1 MLVIVSSSKL
11 NFDFTFNQKESEVI
25 EGLRSAFIDKFG
37 QDVYAQAAKII
48 VVEKHF
54 LNVIKDRYG
63 PSIAG
68 DSIEALDELIDSH
81 ILV

>member
-11 NFDFTFNQKESEVI
+11 NFDFTFDQKENEVL
-25 EGLRSAFIDKFG
+25 EGLRSAFVDKFG
-37 QDVYAQAAKII
+37 EDAYSKAAKII

-63 PSIAG
+63 PPIIG
-68 DSIEALDELIDSH
+68 DSIEVLDELIDSH